1 MAVDRN
7 GRIYVAT
14 PTGVQ
19 VFDKAGVCAGT
30 IRVPEYPISCTFG
43 GPNYDTLY
51 TVDESSVWS
60 IQTKVQGFRL
70 PEGMN

>member
-14 PTGVQ
+14 LTGVQ
-19 VFDKAGVCAGT
+19 VFDKAGDYTGT
-30 IRVPEYPISCTFG
+30 IWVPEYPISCTFG

-51 TVDESSVWS
+51 MVGESSVWS
-60 IQTKVQGFRL
+60 IQTKVTGFRV